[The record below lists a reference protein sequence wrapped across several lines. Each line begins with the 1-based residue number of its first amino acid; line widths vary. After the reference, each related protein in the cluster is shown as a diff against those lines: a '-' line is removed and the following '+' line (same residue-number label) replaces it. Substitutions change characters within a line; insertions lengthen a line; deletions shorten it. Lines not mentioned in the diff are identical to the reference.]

1 MRQTILIPVLD
12 PLLGRLLHSILW
24 ACALFGVVLGGSL
37 LAGCA
42 TPPAPETD
50 RTPVALE
57 LQRAAL
63 DAKAAL
69 WQLSA
74 IQQAKTGTGLG
85 ILTTP
90 AGLETP
96 VSIAWVGPY
105 QDLIATLAQHT
116 GYRYERWGQPPV
128 NSIIVRVNAEH
139 IPAVSVLRDA
149 SWQVRDRASL
159 EVDEPQRTLRVR
171 FHHAD

>member
-1 MRQTILIPVLD
+1 MRRTMLIP
-12 PLLGRLLHSILW
+12 LLLL
-24 ACALFGVVLGGSL
+24 V
-37 LAGCA
+37 GCA
-42 TPPAPETD
+42 TPPAPEPD

-69 WQLSA
+69 WQLAA
-74 IQQAKTGTGLG
+74 IQQAKTGTGLAENG
-85 ILTTP
+85 GVWTTP
-90 AGLETP
+90 TGLDAP

-105 QDLIATLAQHT
+105 QDLIAAVAQQT
-116 GYRYERWGQPPV
+116 GYRYERVGQPPV
-128 NSIIVRVNAEH
+128 NALIVRVNAEQ

-159 EVDEPQRTLRVR
+159 AVDEAQRALRVR

>member
-1 MRQTILIPVLD
+1 MRSITLV
-12 PLLGRLLHSILW
+12 PLL
-24 ACALFGVVLGGSL
+24 L

-42 TPPAPETD
+42 TPPTPDPD
-50 RTPVALE
+50 RTPVARE

-69 WQLSA
+69 WQLAA
-74 IQQAKTGTGLG
+74 IRQAKTGTGWQNG
-85 ILTTP
+85 ILDTP
-90 AGLETP
+90 PGLEAP

-105 QDLIATLAQHT
+105 QDLIATVARQT
-116 GYRYERWGQPPV
+116 GYRYEPLGQAPV
-128 NSIIVRVNAEH
+128 NPIIVRVQAEQ
-139 IPAVSVLRDA
+139 IPAVGVLRDA

-159 EVDEPQRTLRVR
+159 EVDEPQRVLRVR